1 MLWVWYFVKKV
12 GVRTEYVMGA
22 ALWAIPM
29 AIIVARLVH
38 IIDKL
43 DFYVSNPGE
52 IIGFEGL
59 AIYGAILGGLLGS
72 WIYCRL
78 RRLPFASLA
87 DLGAP
92 GIILA
97 QAIGRVGCIINGCC
111 YGKET
116 SLPWGFVYTHP
127 DSNALLGTSIHP
139 THLYE
144 LLGDLVI
151 FALLFWVFRGR
162 LRPSG
167 SLLAL
172 YLALSSVWT
181 FTVRFWRGD
190 TETFAGPIH
199 EGQLI
204 SMIVLVLA
212 VGWLVVNRTHW
223 VKRQPEQVPV
233 HAEETPVAGSPE

>member
-1 MLWVWYFVKKV
+1 
-12 GVRTEYVMGA
+12 
-22 ALWAIPM
+22 
-29 AIIVARLVH
+29 
-38 IIDKL
+38 
-43 DFYVSNPGE
+43 
-52 IIGFEGL
+52 
-59 AIYGAILGGLLGS
+59 LGS

-172 YLALSSVWT
+172 YLALYSVLT

-204 SMIVLVLA
+204 SMIVFLLA

-233 HAEETPVAGSPE
+233 HAEETPVEGSPE